1 MILNLLKFRKIVV
14 KSSNKQHEQQE
25 RRSAKSEK
33 EQVEMI
39 EDWINQKN
47 KWDRLKKS

>member
-1 MILNLLKFRKIVV
+1 VA

-25 RRSAKSEK
+25 RSAKSEK

>member
-1 MILNLLKFRKIVV
+1 MA

-25 RRSAKSEK
+25 RSAKSEK

-47 KWDRLKKS
+47 EWDRLKKVKNQS